1 LDQYAVFLLHN
12 FIKPLWNV
20 FDFIHINNKANM
32 KRLRADAESTFN
44 SEIAFII
51 VPTNTVASPD

>member
-1 LDQYAVFLLHN
+1 VFLLHN